1 MYHRTPVIR
10 MEGVPS
16 QSDPSPA
23 TASGADCKEVM
34 AFAMEERAMND
45 LEAALSVTIS
55 ILALLVVA
63 VGLAGIVIWELR
75 RIIDIWNRRGRW

>member
-1 MYHRTPVIR
+1 
-10 MEGVPS
+10 
-16 QSDPSPA
+16 
-23 TASGADCKEVM
+23 
-34 AFAMEERAMND
+34 MND